1 MEQNKNQSSQN
12 LQSGNMQSNNQTSGS
27 QNSKGNNSDI
37 SNQKMQHRSD
47 VTGDTAQNGNSNPQD
62 GNDWSN
68 YRNRSLSSNAE
79 QQQNK

>member
-12 LQSGNMQSNNQTSGS
+12 NQSGNAQNQDTH
-27 QNSKGNNSDI
+27 SDI

-47 VTGDTAQNGNSNPQD
+47 VVNDNNTENGNDNPQD

-68 YRNRSLSSNAE
+68 YRNRSLSDNAE
-79 QQQNK
+79 QQQKK